1 VPRVSPPLTTAEL
14 ALRVPEQVL
23 TLVLHEGAT
32 EWISQVTLPVEG
44 EVMLIVGPEGGL
56 SPEELDVFAE
66 AGARQVLVAD
76 AVLRTSTA
84 GTVALAQLQ
93 ALARA

>member
-1 VPRVSPPLTTAEL
+1 MSPPLTTAEL
-14 ALRVPEQVL
+14 ALRVPEPAL

-32 EWISQVTLPVEG
+32 EWISQVTPPVEG

-56 SPEELDVFAE
+56 TPEELELFAE
-66 AGARQVLVAD
+66 AGGRQVLVAD
-76 AVLRTSTA
+76 GVLRTSTA

-93 ALARA
+93 ALERA